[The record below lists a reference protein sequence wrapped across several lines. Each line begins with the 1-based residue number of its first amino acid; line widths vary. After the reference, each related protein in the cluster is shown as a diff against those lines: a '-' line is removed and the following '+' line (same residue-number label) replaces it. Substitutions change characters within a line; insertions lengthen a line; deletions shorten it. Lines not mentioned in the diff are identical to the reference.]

1 MMKVEIILVEEDFE
15 RSVKEVVRPITE
27 SCIKKGKIFGR
38 YLKNVQVEYS
48 IKLDNKGNPLKTKID
63 IEFLELE

>member
-1 MMKVEIILVEEDFE
+1 MMKVEIILAEEDFE

-27 SCIKKGKIFGR
+27 SCIKKEKIFGR

-48 IKLDNKGNPLKTKID
+48 RKLDNKGNPLKTKID